1 MSDTKPNPLKEGKD
15 TSEGKLAQSTG
26 WVAIVMMVAG
36 LVVTYLP
43 GLHESLAEGSTAYA
57 ICGMAITV
65 AGLIVKLGS
74 ALGYTKSRTMIKVPL
89 LEALKAENNAKAN
102 AIQRAALKEARE
114 AQASMVDKPSQDP
127 SGDAG

>member
-1 MSDTKPNPLKEGKD
+1 MSDTKPNPLKGGKD

-26 WVAIVMMVAG
+26 WAAIVMMVAG
-36 LVVTYLP
+36 LVVAYLP

-74 ALGYTKSRTMIKVPL
+74 TLGYTKARTMIKERHL
-89 LEALKAENNAKAN
+89 DALKAENNAKAN
-102 AIQRAALKEARE
+102 AIQLAALKEARE
-114 AQASMVDKPSQDP
+114 AQASIVGKPSQDP